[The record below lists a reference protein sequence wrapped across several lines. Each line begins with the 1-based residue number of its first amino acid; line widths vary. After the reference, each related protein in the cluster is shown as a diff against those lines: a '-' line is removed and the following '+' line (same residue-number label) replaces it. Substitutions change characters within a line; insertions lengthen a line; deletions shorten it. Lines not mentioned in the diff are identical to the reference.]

1 MQAIDAREIDAAIGF
16 PQEFEANTALTHRVF
31 RRDKLMV
38 AMAPH
43 HPLASCPAPT
53 LEQISSYTVTVVH
66 PQKAPMI
73 YLYMCGL
80 WEKAGFKPRNVIH
93 SPTLDDALL
102 EVALGNAVILITEQ
116 SYSVYNTF
124 LTYSPLKELEGYNT
138 EIAIAWGK
146 DRENPIIKGLVW
158 TLLEQS

>member
-1 MQAIDAREIDAAIGF
+1 M
-16 PQEFEANTALTHRVF
+16 
-31 RRDKLMV
+31 
-38 AMAPH
+38 
-43 HPLASCPAPT
+43 
-53 LEQISSYTVTVVH
+53 
-66 PQKAPMI
+66 
-73 YLYMCGL
+73 
-80 WEKAGFKPRNVIH
+80 
-93 SPTLDDALL
+93 
-102 EVALGNAVILITEQ
+102 ALGNAVILITEQ